1 MIVLDQYKRIDL
13 DRDKKHTV
21 MWFSAKNPQDMGN
34 LKKKNFFF
42 IFLDCWD
49 LYTCIRTYL
58 CVIIVYSKTNSYID
72 CVRYA
77 YIDFGL
83 FLHLCNEKTALDHT
97 VQ

>member
-42 IFLDCWD
+42 FFWIVEI
-49 LYTCIRTYL
+49 YTL
-58 CVIIVYSKTNSYID
+58 VYTPIH
-72 CVRYA
+72 V
-77 YIDFGL
+77 
-83 FLHLCNEKTALDHT
+83 
-97 VQ
+97 